1 MFPKSPL
8 LVPLMALS
16 LACATGSAVKSTV
29 PPTTGTAL
37 FPVTI
42 ESEAGPVTI
51 ERRPERIASLSA
63 TATEIL
69 FAIGAADQ
77 VTATD
82 NFSNYP
88 AAAEE
93 TMKVDAF
100 QLNVEAVADLEPDL
114 VLLAFDPGEVVESL
128 EALEIPV
135 ILQSAA
141 PGLEGS
147 YAQIEQLGAATG
159 HVEEAAELV
168 VGMEREIE
176 EIVSAIAPPDE
187 PLTYY
192 HELEPTFFSVT
203 SETFVGRIYGL
214 LGLESV
220 ADQAAEAGSY
230 PQLSAEF
237 IIDADPD
244 FIFLADT
251 KCCGE
256 TAASVAERP
265 GWDTLSAVQ
274 ENRVVEL
281 DDDVA
286 SRWGPRV
293 VDLLRTVAKEV
304 GSR

>member
-1 MFPKSPL
+1 MSPKSPL
-8 LVPLMALS
+8 LVLLMALTV
-16 LACATGSAVKSTV
+16 ACATGSSIPSTV

-37 FPVTI
+37 FPITI
-42 ESEAGPVTI
+42 ESEAGRATI

-69 FAIGAADQ
+69 FAIGAGGQ
-77 VTATD
+77 VAATD
-82 NFSNYP
+82 DFSNYP

-93 TMKVDAF
+93 TEKVDAF

-114 VLLAFDPGEVVESL
+114 VVLAFDPGEAVESL
-128 EALEIPV
+128 QALEIPV
-135 ILQSAA
+135 ILHSAP
-141 PGLEGS
+141 PGLEES
-147 YAQIEQLGAATG
+147 FAQIEQLGAATG

-168 VGMEREIE
+168 AGMEREIE
-176 EIVSAIAPPDE
+176 EIASAAPPPDE
-187 PLTYY
+187 RLTYY
-192 HELEPTFFSVT
+192 HELDPSFFSVT
-203 SETFVGRIYGL
+203 SETFVGQVYGL
-214 LGLESV
+214 LGLESI

-256 TAASVAERP
+256 TAASLAERP
-265 GWDTLSAVQ
+265 GWNTLTAVQ
-274 ENRVVEL
+274 EDRVVEL

-304 GSR
+304 GSG

>member
-1 MFPKSPL
+1 MSSKSPFL
-8 LVPLMALS
+8 FPLMALG
-16 LACATGSAVKSTV
+16 LACATGSAARSTV
-29 PPTTGTAL
+29 PPTTGAAL
-37 FPVTI
+37 FPITI
-42 ESEAGPVTI
+42 ESQAGPATI
-51 ERRPERIASLSA
+51 EQRPERIASLSA

-69 FAIGAADQ
+69 FAIGAGDQ
-77 VTATD
+77 VAATD

-93 TMKVDAF
+93 TEKVDAF

-114 VLLAFDPGEVVESL
+114 VVLAFDPGEVVESL
-128 EALEIPV
+128 QTLEIPV
-135 ILQSAA
+135 ILHSAA
-141 PGLEGS
+141 PGLGGS

-168 VGMEREIE
+168 TGMETEIE

-203 SETFVGRIYGL
+203 SETFVGQVYGL
-214 LGLESV
+214 LGLESI

-244 FIFLADT
+244 FILLADT
-251 KCCGE
+251 KCCGM
-256 TAASVAERP
+256 TADSVAERP

-274 ENRVVEL
+274 EDRVVEL
-281 DDDVA
+281 DDDIA

-293 VDLLRTVAKEV
+293 VELLRTVAKEV
-304 GSR
+304 ASR